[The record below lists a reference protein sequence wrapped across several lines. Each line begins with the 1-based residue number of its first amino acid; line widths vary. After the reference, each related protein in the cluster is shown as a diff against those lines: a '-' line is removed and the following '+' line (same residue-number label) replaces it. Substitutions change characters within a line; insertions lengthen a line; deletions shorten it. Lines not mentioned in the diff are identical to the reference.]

1 MKKLLL
7 AAALALA
14 ASAANAVSITVG
26 WWDSAVGGGVTPIYS
41 QNTAICSPLMGS
53 GLARRS
59 RVVQQF
65 DQILGYLLQ
74 IMRRQT

>member
-1 MKKLLL
+1 
-7 AAALALA
+7 
-14 ASAANAVSITVG
+14 
-26 WWDSAVGGGVTPIYS
+26 
-41 QNTAICSPLMGS
+41 MGS